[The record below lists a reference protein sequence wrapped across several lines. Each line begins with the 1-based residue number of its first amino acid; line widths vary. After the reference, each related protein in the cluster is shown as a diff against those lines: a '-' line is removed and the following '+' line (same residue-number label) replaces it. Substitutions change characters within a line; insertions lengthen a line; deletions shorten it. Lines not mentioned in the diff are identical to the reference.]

1 MNISASLKNSYN
13 ANMVKVATNANM
25 KSIEINP
32 KESGFGSSVN
42 GAELLLSAI
51 ATCFCND
58 IYREAAK
65 RNLRIKGVE
74 VEVTCEFGADGEQ
87 GRNFQYTCNI
97 DSDEEPALINGLIHH
112 TDRIAEIHNTLRNGV
127 QVVLRHPAL

>member
-1 MNISASLKNSYN
+1 MNISASVKNSYN
-13 ANMVKVATNANM
+13 ANMVKVATNGNM

-74 VEVTCEFGADGEQ
+74 VEVTCEFGVDGEQ
-87 GRNFQYTCNI
+87 DDVTRPVHHSEAYYESPQYGLY
-97 DSDEEPALINGLIHH
+97 DE
-112 TDRIAEIHNTLRNGV
+112 
-127 QVVLRHPAL
+127 